1 MRVLILAPRLDCMF
15 KEGPVPEVEGPPN
28 DPIRVHWA
36 NLVKRLT
43 EDHEEKGDTVEILKK
58 PLWQFTP
65 EEVCA
70 LKPDLAYIPHK
81 EAHSFPIPD
90 IENID
95 VRYYHQT
102 VFPWRFYIDKE
113 GWAGGA
119 SVTGEDIMNMGTS
132 SSYNYDQLRKYT
144 LSGGT
149 KFAQPTK
156 RKELPNYVPESYVL
170 FPCQIP
176 HDETIKSAGY
186 IIC

>member
-70 LKPDLAYIPHK
+70 LKRISHIYLTRKRIVFR
-81 EAHSFPIPD
+81 FPI
-90 IENID
+90 
-95 VRYYHQT
+95 
-102 VFPWRFYIDKE
+102 
-113 GWAGGA
+113 
-119 SVTGEDIMNMGTS
+119 
-132 SSYNYDQLRKYT
+132 
-144 LSGGT
+144 
-149 KFAQPTK
+149 
-156 RKELPNYVPESYVL
+156 
-170 FPCQIP
+170 
-176 HDETIKSAGY
+176 
-186 IIC
+186 